1 MPLVEFKFI
10 EGRTARNV
18 ETEDGHIFIKNGRHK
33 ENVYYRCVRRYNG
46 CKSKLTLNTS
56 SNQITNYDDDH
67 NHQIDEV
74 DTAVRE
80 ARLELLLKTQALS
93 TRRGTKRVIAEVV
106 GLGDDVL
113 LQLATSAMS
122 QCIRRK
128 RAKVENHPCN
138 PTSLNFDIPPQST
151 TLANGE
157 NCLLY
162 DHGPGAG
169 RFLIFSTQ
177 RSLEMLA
184 QSSSWFIDA
193 TFKVVHGIFFQLLSI
208 HARMGSGWSFP
219 AAFVLM
225 PNKSRSTYETVFD
238 ELNRLK
244 PGLMPDNVMVDFE
257 LALIRAI
264 EVKFPLSYVHG
275 CFFHYCQAIFR
286 KVSQEGLATQ
296 YSDRTSDIRQG
307 VRRMMTLPFL
317 PEHDIEEAWEEVK
330 GSLSAALESV
340 SEYFEETWQ
349 VRAGDFQ

>member
-1 MPLVEFKFI
+1 M
-10 EGRTARNV
+10 
-18 ETEDGHIFIKNGRHK
+18 
-33 ENVYYRCVRRYNG
+33 
-46 CKSKLTLNTS
+46 
-56 SNQITNYDDDH
+56 
-67 NHQIDEV
+67 
-74 DTAVRE
+74 RE
-80 ARLELLLKTQALS
+80 ARSELKTQALS
-93 TRRGTKRVIAEVV
+93 RRRGAKRVIAEVV
-106 GLGDDVL
+106 GPLEDDVL
-113 LQLATSAMS
+113 LQLPTASAMS

-128 RAKVENHPCN
+128 RAKVGNHPCN
-138 PTSLNFDIPPQST
+138 PTSLTFDIPPQST

-177 RSLEMLA
+177 RSQEMLG
-184 QSSSWFIDA
+184 QSSSWYIDI
-193 TFKVVHGIFFQLLSI
+193 TFKVVPGIFFQLLSI

-219 AAFVLM
+219 AVFVLM
-225 PNKSRSTYETVFD
+225 PNKSRSSYETVFD

-264 EVKFPLSYVHG
+264 EVKFPSSYVRG

-307 VRRMMTLPFL
+307 VRRMMALPFL

-330 GSLSAALESV
+330 GSLPAALESV
-340 SEYFEETWQ
+340 SEYFEETW
-349 VRAGDFQ
+349 AGASRRFLIRLWNQLNNAVSHQSRTNNQL